1 MSSEETTEKKLLDRI
16 NRIEGQVRGIRR
28 MMEER
33 RGCHEVI
40 KQVAATA
47 GALRSLGLVIME
59 HHLHECVD
67 DTVTG
72 KMAREDLVRQLLDIF
87 NRVST

>member
-1 MSSEETTEKKLLDRI
+1 MTHNDPSPKQLLDRI
-16 NRIEGQVRGIRR
+16 SRIEGQVRGIRG
-28 MMEER
+28 MIEDR
-33 RGCHEVI
+33 RGCHDII

-47 GALRSLGLVIME
+47 GALRALGLVIME

-72 KMAREDLVRQLLDIF
+72 KLSREELVKQLVDIF